1 MLQNKITLIG
11 NLTKDAELNK
21 FLTLSIAVE
30 NRFAKDRDAD
40 FFYLKGFGDRWNKLA
55 EYLTKGTK
63 VAIEAHLSNN
73 NFETEDGY
81 TEFRNDIVIDEIVLL
96 GSPRKDEDESSK
108 LVSKRKYKSHA
119 RK

>member
-11 NLTKDAELNK
+11 NLTKDAELDK
-21 FLTLSIAVE
+21 FLTVSIAVE

-96 GSPRKDEDESSK
+96 SSPRNDENTNS
-108 LVSKRKYKSHA
+108 VSKRKYKSRT